1 MPSDQPEYEK
11 KQLTADLQRIIL
23 ERICFLDYKPGDQLK
38 EAELAAEFGVSRTP
52 VRDAIGRISHLGL
65 IESRN
70 GVGTVVIRLSDQEI
84 ADIYEMR
91 LQLAPLIG
99 DANPIDIDDTHLER
113 AESLLSEAI
122 ELENTIESRKYVRL
136 NHKLNQLIADL
147 IGNGILRSFW
157 LQTYWQ
163 AASTWHQVAENAGNE
178 VGRALVEELTDLK
191 AALEQRDL
199 QAVGY
204 IQRIHIGYG
213 YARIKAHIF
222 KQQHSPQT
230 AGAAV

>member
-1 MPSDQPEYEK
+1 MPPDQPENTK
-11 KQLTADLQRIIL
+11 KQQTADLQHTIL

-52 VRDAIGRISHLGL
+52 VRDALGRISHLGL

-99 DANPIDIDDTHLER
+99 KTNPVDIHNTHLER
-113 AESLLSEAI
+113 AERLLCEAI

-136 NHKLNQLIADL
+136 NQKLNQLIADL
-147 IGNGILRSFW
+147 IGNAVLRSFW

-191 AALEQRDL
+191 AALEQHDL

-222 KQQHSPQT
+222 KQQRPTQLP
-230 AGAAV
+230 GATV